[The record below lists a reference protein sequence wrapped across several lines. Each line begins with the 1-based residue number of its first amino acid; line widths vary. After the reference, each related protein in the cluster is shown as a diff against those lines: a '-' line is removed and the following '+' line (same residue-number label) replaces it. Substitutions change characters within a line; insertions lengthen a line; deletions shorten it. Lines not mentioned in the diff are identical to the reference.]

1 MMTIAPLKGA
11 GFPADVGPMPVRRQ
25 PLIAAVL
32 PTLQREDVA
41 VDRKPARGTA
51 RPRVKGARASL
62 ADVEAA
68 AAELQDRGR

>member
-1 MMTIAPLKGA
+1 MMTIAPFKGA
-11 GFPADVGPMPVRRQ
+11 GFPADVGLMPVRRL

-41 VDRKPARGTA
+41 VDRKPAQA
-51 RPRVKGARASL
+51 APRPRVKGARSSL

-68 AAELQDRGR
+68 AAELQGRER